1 MMRHNRFA
9 TLTLGALAMAI
20 MLSGLTQAQ
29 QRGRLSRFFGDNFS
43 VGVSLLSIEKVQG
56 ELKLSGD
63 QIGTATKVG
72 EKLSQ
77 DRRALYEDL
86 SREERRERGSELRIK
101 AAEISYAAVM
111 QIAETMDDAQ
121 KKRWREITLQVRG
134 AAALA
139 EERMAKR
146 MELTEE
152 QVKKLNDL
160 TAKQRE
166 KMREAFRQSQGQD
179 LSREERI
186 KQFTAMV
193 AETNKQRLAV
203 LTDEQRAKFNEQQGE
218 KFELPQT

>member
-1 MMRHNRFA
+1 MMRHNRSA

-20 MLSGLTQAQ
+20 MLSGLAQAQ

-56 ELKLSGD
+56 ELKLSSE

-86 SREERRERGSELRIK
+86 SREERRERGDELRIK

-111 QIAETMDDAQ
+111 QIAETMDDTQ

-152 QVKKLNDL
+152 QVKKLTDL

-166 KMREAFRQSQGQD
+166 KMRETFRQSQGQD

-186 KQFTAMV
+186 EQFRAMV
-193 AETNKQRLAV
+193 EETNKQRLAV
-203 LTDEQRAKFNEQQGE
+203 LTDEQRAKFKEQQGE
-218 KFELPQT
+218 KFELPQS

>member
-1 MMRHNRFA
+1 MMRHKRSA

-20 MLSGLTQAQ
+20 MLSGLAQAQ

-56 ELKLSGD
+56 ELKLSSE

-72 EKLSQ
+72 EKLSL

-86 SREERRERGSELRIK
+86 SREERRERGDELRIK

-111 QIAETMDDAQ
+111 QIAETMDDTQ

-166 KMREAFRQSQGQD
+166 KMRESFRQSQGQD

-186 KQFTAMV
+186 EQFRAMV
-193 AETNKQRLAV
+193 EETNKQRLAV
-203 LTDEQRAKFNEQQGE
+203 LTDEQRAKFKEQQGE
-218 KFELPQT
+218 KFELPQS

>member
-1 MMRHNRFA
+1 MMRHNRSA
-9 TLTLGALAMAI
+9 TLTLSALAMAI
-20 MLSGLTQAQ
+20 MLLGLAQAQ

-56 ELKLSGD
+56 ELKLSSE

-86 SREERRERGSELRIK
+86 SREERRERRDELRIK
-101 AAEISYAAVM
+101 AAEISFAAVM

-139 EERMAKR
+139 EEHMAKR

-152 QVKKLNDL
+152 QVIKLTDL

-166 KMREAFRQSQGQD
+166 KMRETFRQSQGQD

-186 KQFTAMV
+186 KQFRAMV
-193 AETNKQRLAV
+193 EETNKQRLAV
-203 LTDEQRAKFNEQQGE
+203 LTDEQRAKFKEQQGE
-218 KFELPQT
+218 KFELPQS

>member
-1 MMRHNRFA
+1 MMRHNRSA

-20 MLSGLTQAQ
+20 MLSGLAQAQ

-56 ELKLSGD
+56 ELKLSSE

-77 DRRALYEDL
+77 DRRALYEVL
-86 SREERRERGSELRIK
+86 SREERRERGGELRKK

-134 AAALA
+134 AAALPVGVFSIRRRVEGA
-139 EERMAKR
+139 GSKYSVES
-146 MELTEE
+146 
-152 QVKKLNDL
+152 
-160 TAKQRE
+160 QRHLI
-166 KMREAFRQSQGQD
+166 SW
-179 LSREERI
+179 
-186 KQFTAMV
+186 V
-193 AETNKQRLAV
+193 TN
-203 LTDEQRAKFNEQQGE
+203 
-218 KFELPQT
+218 

>member
-1 MMRHNRFA
+1 
-9 TLTLGALAMAI
+9 LA
-20 MLSGLTQAQ
+20 QAQ